1 MTVRYLLD
9 TDTCVARLRRKQP
22 VRKRVADVGPAAL
35 AVSIVTVAELRD
47 GAACSAQAEANHQTI
62 DVFLSGVTVVGVD
75 PAIARQ
81 FGDVKAALRAQG
93 QLLEDA
99 DLLIAATALTYQLIL
114 ATNTTQHFARI
125 PGLQLENWLLP
136 IVP

>member
-9 TDTCVARLRRKQP
+9 TDTCVAWLRRNAA
-22 VRKRVADVGPAAL
+22 VRRQVTEVGPPAL
-35 AVSIVTVAELRD
+35 AVSIVTVAELRY

-62 DVFLSGVTVVGVD
+62 DGFLSGVAVVGLD

-81 FGDVKAALRAQG
+81 FGDVKAVLRAQG

-99 DLLIAATALTYQLIL
+99 DLFIASTALTY
-114 ATNTTQHFARI
+114 
-125 PGLQLENWLLP
+125 
-136 IVP
+136 

>member
-9 TDTCVARLRRKQP
+9 TDSAVAWLRRNQA
-22 VRKRVADVGPAAL
+22 VRQRVAAVGPAAL
-35 AVSIVTVAELRD
+35 ALSIVTVAELRY
-47 GAACSAQAEANHQTI
+47 GAACSAQAAANHQAI
-62 DVFLSGVTVVGVD
+62 DGFLSGITVVGLD

-81 FGDVKAALRAQG
+81 FGDVKAALRTQG

-99 DLLIAATALTYQLIL
+99 DLFIAASALTYQLIL
-114 ATNTTQHFARI
+114 VTNNTQHFARI